1 MTRRIL
7 GSRTATGVALAAF
20 ATSAV
25 ADTAIRA
32 DDWQGLEPE
41 ASHRQTS
48 VDIVDRLRDGH
59 FVKKG
64 LDDEVSSQ
72 TFDNYLE
79 FLDPRRLH
87 FLADDIAE
95 FENYRYQLDDAL
107 NQGDV
112 EPAFAIYNRYRR
124 RALERIEYEAELIGH
139 GVELFDFTVDEAIDV
154 DRSDAPWPDSREALQ
169 DLWRLYLKSRVLSE
183 KLAGESFEA
192 IGEALAKRSRN
203 RARTIRQTRSEDVF
217 QRFVNAF
224 ALTYDEHTQY
234 FSPRDS
240 EDFGIFMSL
249 SLQGIGAVLGTVD
262 EYTVVNDLVTGGPAE
277 KGGELKPGDRIVAV
291 GQNGQPFVDIV
302 GWRSD
307 DVVQLIRGP
316 KDSRVRLK
324 VIPAGAKEE
333 DLRVV
338 EIVRESVS
346 LVDQSASKSLLTID
360 RAGREHRIGVVVVPT
375 FYADFRAM
383 EQGDRGYK
391 STTRDVASLIE
402 ELKAESI
409 DALIIDLRHNGGGS
423 LQEAVELTGLF
434 VDSGPVV
441 QVKSLRGRTRVLG
454 DDDGAAV
461 WDGPLA
467 VMVNG
472 RSASASEIFAG
483 AIQDY
488 DLGVVVGSRTFG
500 KGTVQTLVE
509 LPRGRGQLKL
519 TERKFYRVSG
529 SSTHYNGIVPD
540 IEYPAPGDAFRPDRW
555 EGGAIGG
562 RGSDVAPIRHA
573 SAQRFRTHVG
583 ALQRRHE
590 ERVASDPD
598 FVYLRARGE
607 YLEGLQARTEVSL
620 SEETRLAEKAAD
632 DAWALRLENE
642 LRAAKGE
649 EPVASLEELD
659 DRGVP
664 IYEPEEPDKDI
675 LVRETANILIDY
687 LDLSLGIALADG
699 AAEGTVQ

>member
-1 MTRRIL
+1 MTRRIF

-20 ATSAV
+20 ATTAV
-25 ADTAIRA
+25 ADTGIRP
-32 DDWQGLEPE
+32 DDWQGLEPL

-72 TFDNYLE
+72 TFDNYLD
-79 FLDPRRLH
+79 FLDLRHLH

-95 FENYRYQLDDAL
+95 FERYRYQLDDAL
-107 NQGDV
+107 REGDV
-112 EPAFAIYNRYRR
+112 EPAFAIYNRYRQ
-124 RALERIEYEAELIGH
+124 RALERIEYEAMLIEQ
-139 GVELFDFTVDEAIDV
+139 GVDQFDFTLEEAIDV
-154 DRSDAPWPDSREALQ
+154 DRTDAPWPDSRESLEN
-169 DLWRLYLKSRVLSE
+169 LWRLDLKSSVLSR

-192 IGEALAKRSRN
+192 ISEALAKRGQN

-249 SLQGIGAVLGTVD
+249 SLQGIGAVLGTED
-262 EYTVVNDLVTGGPAE
+262 EYTVVRDLVTGGPAE

-291 GQNGQPFVDIV
+291 GQNRQPFVDII
-302 GWRSD
+302 GRRSD

-316 KDSRVRLK
+316 KGSRVRLK
-324 VIPAGAKEE
+324 VIPASAKDEE
-333 DLRVV
+333 VRVV

-346 LVDQSASKSLLTID
+346 LVDQSASKSLLTIGRD
-360 RAGREHRIGVVVVPT
+360 GREHRIGVVVVPT

-383 EQGDRGYK
+383 EQGEKSYK
-391 STTRDVASLIE
+391 STTRDVARLIE
-402 ELKAESI
+402 ELKAESM
-409 DALIIDLRHNGGGS
+409 DALIIDLRRNGGGS

-472 RSASASEIFAG
+472 GSASASEIFAG

-509 LPRGRGQLKL
+509 LPRGRGQLKV

-540 IEYPAPGDAFRPDRW
+540 IEYPAPTDVYRDRW
-555 EGGAIGG
+555 DGGAIGG
-562 RGSDVAPIRHA
+562 RGSDVAPIGHPKA
-573 SAQRFRTHVG
+573 HRFGTHVDT
-583 ALQRRHE
+583 LQRRHE
-590 ERVASDPD
+590 ERVADDPD
-598 FVYLRARGE
+598 FAYLRARRE
-607 YLEGLQARTEVSL
+607 YLEGLRARTEVSL

-642 LRAAKGE
+642 LLVAKGK
-649 EPVASLEELD
+649 EPVASVEELEEV
-659 DRGVP
+659 GVS
-664 IYEPEEPDKDI
+664 IYDAEHPEKDI
-675 LVRETANILIDY
+675 LVQETANILIDY
-687 LDLSLGIALADG
+687 LALSQGIALADS
-699 AAEGTVQ
+699 AAKPVVH

>member
-1 MTRRIL
+1 MTRRIF

-20 ATSAV
+20 ATTAV
-25 ADTAIRA
+25 ADTGIRP
-32 DDWQGLEPE
+32 DDWQGLEPLP
-41 ASHRQTS
+41 SHRQTS

-72 TFDNYLE
+72 TFDNYLD
-79 FLDPRRLH
+79 FLDLGHLH

-95 FENYRYQLDDAL
+95 FEHYRYQLDDAL
-107 NQGDV
+107 REGDV
-112 EPAFAIYNRYRR
+112 EPAFAIYNRYRQ
-124 RALERIEYEAELIGH
+124 RALERIEYEAMLIEQ
-139 GVELFDFTVDEAIDV
+139 GVGQFDFTLDETINV
-154 DRSDAPWPDSREALQ
+154 DRTDALWPDSREALEN
-169 DLWRLYLKSRVLSE
+169 LWRLHLKSRVLSD

-192 IGEALAKRSRN
+192 IGERLAKRGQN

-249 SLQGIGAVLGTVD
+249 SLQGIGAVLGTED
-262 EYTVVNDLVTGGPAE
+262 EYTVVRDLVTGGPAE

-291 GQNGQPFVDIV
+291 GQNRQPFVDII
-302 GWRSD
+302 GRRSD

-316 KDSRVRLK
+316 KGSRVRLK

-333 DLRVV
+333 ELRVV

-346 LVDQSASKSLLTID
+346 LVDQSASKSLLTISRD
-360 RAGREHRIGVVVVPT
+360 GREHRIGVVVVPT

-383 EQGDRGYK
+383 EQGEKSYK
-391 STTRDVASLIE
+391 STTRDVARLIE
-402 ELKAESI
+402 ELKSESM
-409 DALIIDLRHNGGGS
+409 DALIIDLRRNGGGS

-509 LPRGRGQLKL
+509 LPRGRGQLKV

-540 IEYPAPGDAFRPDRW
+540 IEYPVPNILLHQDRW
-555 EGGAIGG
+555 DGGAIGG
-562 RGSDVAPIRHA
+562 RGSDVAPIGHPTA
-573 SAQRFRTHVG
+573 ERFGNHVD
-583 ALQRRHE
+583 ALQRRHK
-590 ERVASDPD
+590 ERVANDPD
-598 FVYLRARGE
+598 FAYLRARRE
-607 YLEGLQARTEVSL
+607 YLEGLQARTEISL

-642 LRAAKGE
+642 LLVAKGR
-649 EPVASLEELD
+649 EPIASVDELD
-659 DRGVP
+659 EGGVAT
-664 IYEPEEPDKDI
+664 YDPENPEKD
-675 LVRETANILIDY
+675 VFVQETANILIDY
-687 LDLSLGIALADG
+687 LEVSQGIALAKGG
-699 AAEGTVQ
+699 AKSTVQ

>member
-1 MTRRIL
+1 MTRRIF

-20 ATSAV
+20 ATTAV
-25 ADTAIRA
+25 ADTGIRP
-32 DDWQGLEPE
+32 DDWEGLQPLP
-41 ASHRQTS
+41 SHRQTS

-72 TFDNYLE
+72 TFDNYLD

-95 FENYRYQLDDAL
+95 FENHRHHLDDAL
-107 NQGDV
+107 NEGDV

-124 RALERIEYEAELIGH
+124 RALERIEYEALLIEQ
-139 GVELFDFTVDEAIDV
+139 GVEQFDFTLDESIDV
-154 DRSDAPWPDSREALQ
+154 DRSDAPWPESREALEN
-169 DLWRLYLKSRVLSE
+169 LWRLDIKSRALSG
-183 KLAGESFEA
+183 KLAGESSEA
-192 IGEALAKRSRN
+192 IGEALAKRGQN

-249 SLQGIGAVLGTVD
+249 SLQGIGAVLGTED
-262 EYTVVNDLVTGGPAE
+262 EYTVVRSLVKGGPAD
-277 KGGELKPGDRIVAV
+277 KGGELQPGDRIVAV
-291 GQNGQPFVDIV
+291 GQNRQPFVDII
-302 GWRSD
+302 GRRSD

-316 KDSRVRLK
+316 KGSRVRLK
-324 VIPAGAKEE
+324 VIPTGAKEE
-333 DLRVV
+333 DYRVV

-346 LVDQSASKSLLTID
+346 LVDQSASKSLLTISRD
-360 RAGREHRIGVVVVPT
+360 GREHRIGVVVVPT

-383 EQGDRGYK
+383 ELGDRSYK
-391 STTRDVASLIE
+391 STTRDVAKLIE
-402 ELKAESI
+402 EMKAEDI
-409 DALIIDLRHNGGGS
+409 DGLIVDLRDNGGGS

-441 QVKSLRGRTRVLG
+441 QVKSLRGSTRVLG

-472 RSASASEIFAG
+472 GSASASEIFAG

-488 DLGVVVGSRTFG
+488 DLGVVVGSPTFG

-509 LPRGRGQLKL
+509 LPRGRGQLKV

-529 SSTHYNGIVPD
+529 SSTHYNGIIPD
-540 IEYPAPGDAFRPDRW
+540 IEYPAPIDLLHRDRW
-555 EGGAIGG
+555 DGGAIGG
-562 RGSDVAPIRHA
+562 RGSDVSPIGHP
-573 SAQRFRTHVG
+573 SAQRFSAHVG
-583 ALQRRHE
+583 ALHRRHE
-590 ERVASDPD
+590 ERVADDPE
-598 FVYLRARGE
+598 FAYLRARGE
-607 YLEGLQARTEVSL
+607 YLKGLQARTQVSL

-632 DAWALRLENE
+632 DAQALRLENE
-642 LRAAKGE
+642 LLVAKGK
-649 EPVASLEELD
+649 EPVASLEE
-659 DRGVP
+659 
-664 IYEPEEPDKDI
+664 
-675 LVRETANILIDY
+675 
-687 LDLSLGIALADG
+687 
-699 AAEGTVQ
+699 

>member
-1 MTRRIL
+1 MTRRIF
-7 GSRTATGVALAAF
+7 GSGTATGVALAAF
-20 ATSAV
+20 AATAV
-25 ADTAIRA
+25 ADTGIRP
-32 DDWQGLEPE
+32 DDWQGLEPL

-72 TFDNYLE
+72 TFDNYLDY
-79 FLDPRRLH
+79 LDPRHLH
-87 FLADDIAE
+87 FFADDIAE
-95 FENYRYQLDDAL
+95 FEHYRFHLDDAL
-107 NQGDV
+107 REGDV
-112 EPAFAIYNRYRR
+112 QPAFAIYNRYRR
-124 RALERIEYEAELIGH
+124 RVLERIEYEATLIQL
-139 GVELFDFTVDEAIDV
+139 GVDQFDFTLDETIDV
-154 DRSDAPWPDSREALQ
+154 DRSEAPWPDSRESMEN
-169 DLWRLYLKSRVLSE
+169 LWRLDLKSSVLSG

-192 IGEALAKRSRN
+192 IGEALTKRGQN

-249 SLQGIGAVLGTVD
+249 SLQGIGAVLGTED
-262 EYTVVNDLVTGGPAE
+262 EYTVVRDLVKGGPAE

-291 GQNGQPFVDIV
+291 GQNRQPFVDII
-302 GWRSD
+302 GRRSD

-316 KDSRVRLK
+316 KGSRVRLK
-324 VIPAGAKEE
+324 VIPASAKDEE
-333 DLRVV
+333 VRVV

-346 LVDQSASKSLLTID
+346 LVDQSASKSMLTIGRD
-360 RAGREHRIGVVVVPT
+360 GREHRIGVVVVPT

-383 EQGDRGYK
+383 EQGEKSYK
-391 STTRDVASLIE
+391 STTRDVARLIE
-402 ELKAESI
+402 ELKAESM
-409 DALIIDLRHNGGGS
+409 DALIIDLRRNGGGS

-472 RSASASEIFAG
+472 GSASASEIFAG

-509 LPRGRGQLKL
+509 LPRGRGQLKV

-540 IEYPAPGDAFRPDRW
+540 IEYPAPTDVYRDRW
-555 EGGAIGG
+555 DGGAIGG
-562 RGSDVAPIRHA
+562 RGSDVAPIGHPK
-573 SAQRFRTHVG
+573 AQRFGTHVD

-590 ERVASDPD
+590 ERVADDPD
-598 FVYLRARGE
+598 FAYLRARSE
-607 YLEGLQARTEVSL
+607 YLEGLRVRTEVSL

-642 LRAAKGE
+642 LLVAKGK
-649 EPVASLEELD
+649 EPVASVEELEEA
-659 DRGVP
+659 GVA
-664 IYEPEEPDKDI
+664 IYDAEHPEKDI
-675 LVRETANILIDY
+675 LVQETANILIDY
-687 LDLSLGIALADG
+687 LALSHGIALADG
-699 AAEGTVQ
+699 LAKPVVQ

>member
-1 MTRRIL
+1 MTRRIF

-20 ATSAV
+20 ATTAV
-25 ADTAIRA
+25 ADTGIRP
-32 DDWQGLEPE
+32 DDWQGLEPLP
-41 ASHRQTS
+41 SHRQTS

-72 TFDNYLE
+72 TFDNYLD
-79 FLDPRRLH
+79 FLDQGHLH

-95 FENYRYQLDDAL
+95 FENYRFQLDDAL
-107 NQGDV
+107 REGDV
-112 EPAFAIYNRYRR
+112 EPAFAIYNRYRQ
-124 RALERIEYEAELIGH
+124 RALERIEYEAKLIEQ
-139 GVELFDFTVDEAIDV
+139 GVDQFDFTLDEAIVV
-154 DRSDAPWPDSREALQ
+154 DRTDALWPDSREALEN
-169 DLWRLYLKSRVLSE
+169 LWRLHLKSRVLSD

-192 IGEALAKRSRN
+192 IGEALAKRGQN

-240 EDFGIFMSL
+240 EDFGIYMSL
-249 SLQGIGAVLGTVD
+249 SLQGIGAVLGTED
-262 EYTVVNDLVTGGPAE
+262 EYTVVRELVTGGPAE

-291 GQNGQPFVDIV
+291 SQNRQPFVDII
-302 GWRSD
+302 GRRSD

-316 KDSRVRLK
+316 KGSRVRLK

-333 DLRVV
+333 EVRVV

-346 LVDQSASKSLLTID
+346 LVDQSASKSLLTIARD
-360 RAGREHRIGVVVVPT
+360 GREHRIGVVVVPT

-383 EQGDRGYK
+383 EEGVRSYK
-391 STTRDVASLIE
+391 STTRDVAKLIE

-409 DALIIDLRHNGGGS
+409 DALIVDLRRNGGGS

-441 QVKSLRGRTRVLG
+441 QVKSLRGSTRVLG
-454 DDDGAAV
+454 DDDGASV

-467 VMVNG
+467 VMVNRG
-472 RSASASEIFAG
+472 SASASEIFAG

-488 DLGVVVGSRTFG
+488 DLGVVVGSATFG

-509 LPRGRGQLKL
+509 LPRGRGQLKV

-529 SSTHYNGIVPD
+529 SSTHYNGIIPD
-540 IEYPAPGDAFRPDRW
+540 IEYPAPYDLLHRDRW
-555 EGGAIGG
+555 DGGAIGG
-562 RGSDVAPIRHA
+562 RGTDVAPIRHP
-573 SAQRFRTHVG
+573 SAQRFGTHIG

-590 ERVASDPD
+590 ERVGNDPD
-598 FVYLRARGE
+598 FAYLRARGE
-607 YLEGLQARTEVSL
+607 YLEGLRARTEISL

-642 LRAAKGE
+642 LLVAKGE
-649 EPVASLEELD
+649 EPVASFDELD
-659 DRGVP
+659 EGGVAT
-664 IYEPEEPDKDI
+664 YDPEHPEKDV
-675 LVRETANILIDY
+675 LVQETANILIDY
-687 LDLSLGIALADG
+687 LEVSQGIALANG
-699 AAEGTVQ
+699 AKSTVQ